1 MNVSNV
7 TGTHSLFVGNQGM
20 LWKRGLKSTQER
32 LERQEKCNN
41 QIAYWEEKKE
51 QLKETESDSL
61 EGIARKLNTLQEYED
76 QITAAKEQYNNEQLW
91 HLLDEAKEIR
101 EKIAEE
107 AEKLEPKTA
116 EERLEDM
123 AEEALGADGE
133 KDGVLTEEMEELKE
147 LAEELTEEMTEE
159 SLESL
164 EEYTEELQE
173 AAAAEPADEL
183 EKLQVQTEKGLQQL
197 RQMEKA
203 AEEEK
208 RMYQGFDM
216 RI

>member
-1 MNVSNV
+1 MNVNLQ
-7 TGTHSLFVGNQGM
+7 GTNPFFAGNQGM

-41 QIAYWEEKKE
+41 QITYWQERKEK
-51 QLKETESDSL
+51 LKETECDSL
-61 EGIARKLNTLQEYED
+61 EEIARKLSTLQEYED
-76 QITAAKEQYNNEQLW
+76 QIAAAKEQYNNEQIW
-91 HLLDEAKEIR
+91 HLLDEAKEMG
-101 EKIAEE
+101 EKIAKA

-123 AEEALGADGE
+123 AEEALENEDSDE
-133 KDGVLTEEMEELKE
+133 GVLTEEMEELKE
-147 LAEELTEEMTEE
+147 LAEELTEEMAEE
-159 SLESL
+159 SLNSL
-164 EEYTEELQE
+164 EEYTEQLQE
-173 AAAAEPADEL
+173 AAKADPAEEL
-183 EKLQVQTEKGLQQL
+183 ETLQIQTEKGLQQL

-208 RMYQGFDM
+208 RLYMGFDI